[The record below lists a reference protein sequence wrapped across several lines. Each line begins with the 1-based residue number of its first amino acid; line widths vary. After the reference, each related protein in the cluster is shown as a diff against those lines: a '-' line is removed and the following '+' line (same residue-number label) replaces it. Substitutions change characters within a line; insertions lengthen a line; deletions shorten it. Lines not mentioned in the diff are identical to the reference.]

1 MIAQSSLP
9 ISAVDADFP
18 PTVPILSRQQYR
30 SCHVWV
36 ADIPDRQPA
45 ILLGMKYYSLFKV
58 VKSKP
63 EALELINKLSRKQQE
78 VAVTLIP
85 KGFGIWVY
93 EPDAIS
99 DDLIR
104 TQPDLE
110 LSTAAIPNTSSKV
123 LESRDQYQS
132 CYIRVPDL
140 DKPLVAIAVNN
151 KYYALFKAVP
161 DQSQAL
167 ILLEKL
173 EQRGDDTVIT
183 RTTTGYAVWVR
194 EVDAQPER
202 VF

>member
-9 ISAVDADFP
+9 ISAVDVDFP
-18 PTVPILSRQQYR
+18 PTVPLLSRSQYR
-30 SCHVWV
+30 SCHIWV
-36 ADIPDRQPA
+36 PDIPDRQPA
-45 ILLGMKYYSLFKV
+45 ILLGMKYYSLFRV
-58 VKSKP
+58 TKSKS
-63 EALELINKLSRKQQE
+63 EALELINKLSRKQPE
-78 VAVTLIP
+78 IVVTVIP

-93 EPDAIS
+93 EPDAIA

-104 TQPDLE
+104 TQPKLE
-110 LSTAAIPNTSSKV
+110 LAAPTAPEKILV
-123 LESRDQYQS
+123 SRDQYQS